1 MIIFVYAQDQ
11 QGGIGVN
18 NQLPWNLPNDLKF
31 FRDTTMGH
39 TILMGRK
46 TFESLGKRLL
56 PGRKTIVLSRDPH
69 YGADIQGLTVIT
81 DRQEALDM
89 ATQEALMVI
98 GGTEIFNL
106 FWDDVNKIIRTN
118 IRHTYEC
125 DTFMP
130 PIDPEVFILETSIP
144 GETNPEDPVDYA
156 YEYWVRKDTPYAS
169 LYFKS
174 SSLKS
179 EWGFFLLFSN
189 LRIKIKELNE
199 RWSEEKTLGKFV
211 AIL

>member
-18 NQLPWNLPNDLKF
+18 NQLPWSLPNDLKF

-39 TILMGRK
+39 TMLMGRK

-56 PGRKTIVLSRDPH
+56 PGRTTIVLSRDPH

-81 DRQEALDM
+81 DRQEALDI
-89 ATQEALMVI
+89 ATQEDLMVI

-118 IRHTYEC
+118 IQHTYEC
-125 DTFMP
+125 NTFMP

-144 GETNPEDPVDYA
+144 GKTNPEDPVNYA
-156 YEYWVRKDTPYAS
+156 YEYWVRKDTQ
-169 LYFKS
+169 
-174 SSLKS
+174 
-179 EWGFFLLFSN
+179 
-189 LRIKIKELNE
+189 
-199 RWSEEKTLGKFV
+199 
-211 AIL
+211 